1 MFFVRKS
8 IRKKTVIFFELG
20 TWNLGM
26 ESVVDGSA
34 EVVNNDAELRREM
47 LDSNKCFLI
56 DTGHELF
63 VWTGRN
69 TSFEKRKAGVLA
81 AEASI

>member
-1 MFFVRKS
+1 
-8 IRKKTVIFFELG
+8 
-20 TWNLGM
+20 M

-69 TSFEKRKAGVLA
+69 TSIEERKAGVLA